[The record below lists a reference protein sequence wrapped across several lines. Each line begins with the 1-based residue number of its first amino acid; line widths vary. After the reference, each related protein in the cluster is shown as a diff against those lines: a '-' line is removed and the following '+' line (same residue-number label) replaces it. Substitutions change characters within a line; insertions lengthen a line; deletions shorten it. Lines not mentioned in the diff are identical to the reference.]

1 MENVREKIEK
11 EGINEFINSLFE
23 KYKPTNTNELFN
35 VFKDM
40 ADPLANDLNEAIDN
54 DWKGTNDKIKRHMYI
69 SIGMTLMPIV
79 CKSQILIGITIAILV
94 INLCFGIRL
103 YFNTKKRVVY
113 FQANAHNIAMLNLN
127 SILNKFIYEN
137 VNLQPDEEVSDEVF
151 DKYFGK
157 NSCEEFI
164 DICSNYFLNSI
175 GWEK

>member
-1 MENVREKIEK
+1 MKSGFVSFIGRPNVGK
-11 EGINEFINSLFE
+11 S
-23 KYKPTNTNELFN
+23 
-35 VFKDM
+35 
-40 ADPLANDLNEAIDN
+40 
-54 DWKGTNDKIKRHMYI
+54 
-69 SIGMTLMPIV
+69 TL
-79 CKSQILIGITIAILV
+79 
-94 INLCFGIRL
+94 
-103 YFNTKKRVVY
+103 
-113 FQANAHNIAMLNLN
+113 LN